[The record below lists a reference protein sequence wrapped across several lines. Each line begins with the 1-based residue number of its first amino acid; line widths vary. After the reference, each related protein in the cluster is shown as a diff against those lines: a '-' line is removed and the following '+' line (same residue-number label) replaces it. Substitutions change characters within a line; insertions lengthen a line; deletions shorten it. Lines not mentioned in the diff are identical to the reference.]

1 MRLPTHTK
9 ATRRVETR
17 DFTRAWQEGVRVFG
31 IDTAFYRM
39 AFNHNFVLLD
49 GQRLTRC
56 DAQLLFDT
64 VLLAV
69 AVFFLFMLMS
79 YLLFNPARKL
89 LKDRQDRIESDI
101 NTAVADKESAAAL
114 KAEYEGKLKDIDKE
128 AEAILTEA
136 RQKALK
142 NQNKIVDDAKEEASR
157 IIKRASEEA
166 ELEKK
171 HAMDD
176 MKQEMIQIAS
186 LMAQKAVAASITTDI
201 QDTLV
206 EETLKEMGESTW
218 LS

>member
-1 MRLPTHTK
+1 MLAQGYT
-9 ATRRVETR
+9 
-17 DFTRAWQEGVRVFG
+17 FL
-31 IDTAFYRM
+31 
-39 AFNHNFVLLD
+39 FNL
-49 GQRLTRC
+49 

-128 AEAILTEA
+128 AEEA

-157 IIKRASEEA
+157 IIKRAREEA